1 VSTPA
6 PTPVTEGTV
15 EALVRKRLGDA
26 LGGRRGMVEG
36 AVPTLGFTIS
46 WILSHDLR
54 LSLIIGVGTAVAL
67 LLVRVLQRQ
76 PVQYVVNAIVGIS
89 IAAVFALRSGNAAD
103 IIIPSLI
110 YNSVYFVLLAGSA
123 LVRWPVV
130 GFMIGGVTGDP
141 TGWHDDPRIVKLCGR
156 LTWILAIPCALRVAV
171 YYPLW
176 LADQAG
182 WLGVAKLALGWPL
195 QLAALAA
202 MVWLLSRN
210 HTPLASDGRLQTA

>member
-1 VSTPA
+1 VTTPA
-6 PTPVTEGTV
+6 ATPVTQGTV

-26 LGGRRGMVEG
+26 LGGRRGMLEG
-36 AVPTLGFTIS
+36 AVPTLGFTIG
-46 WILSHDLR
+46 WISSHNLK
-54 LSLIIGVGTAVAL
+54 LSLIIGVGIAL
-67 LLVRVLQRQ
+67 VLLAARIAQRQ

-141 TGWHDDPRIVKLCGR
+141 TGWHADPRIVKLCGR

-182 WLGVAKLALGWPL
+182 WLGVAKLVLGWPL
-195 QLAALAA
+195 QLAALGA